1 MTNTI
6 RADNSEDNTRDNTAG
21 DNTRDNTAGDN
32 SQTKDFVFISFICQ
46 EQLEKVAQDKSC

>member
-6 RADNSEDNTRDNTAG
+6 RADNSEENTRDNTTG
-21 DNTRDNTAGDN
+21 DNF
-32 SQTKDFVFISFICQ
+32 QTKDFVFISFICQ

>member
-6 RADNSEDNTRDNTAG
+6 RADNTEDNTRDNTSTG
-21 DNTRDNTAGDN
+21 DNF
-32 SQTKDFVFISFICQ
+32 QTKDFLFISFICQ

>member
-6 RADNSEDNTRDNTAG
+6 RTDKTEDNTRDNTGG
-21 DNTRDNTAGDN
+21 D
-32 SQTKDFVFISFICQ
+32 SFQTKDFIFISFICQ